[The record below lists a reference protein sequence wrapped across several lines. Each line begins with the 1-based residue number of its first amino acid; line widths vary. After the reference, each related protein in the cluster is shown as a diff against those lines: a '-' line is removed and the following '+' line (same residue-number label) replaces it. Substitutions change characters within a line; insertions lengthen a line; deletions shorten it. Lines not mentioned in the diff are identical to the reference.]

1 MQSESKRGGPRKGA
15 GRKTTD
21 GAKDMQRV
29 NVSLDTK
36 TIAKARKLGDG
47 NLSAGIRKAV
57 NDA

>member
-1 MQSESKRGGPRKGA
+1 MKANEKRGGPRKGA
-15 GRKTTD
+15 GRKTQD
-21 GAKDMQRV
+21 GAKEMQRV
-29 NVSLDTK
+29 NVSLDAG